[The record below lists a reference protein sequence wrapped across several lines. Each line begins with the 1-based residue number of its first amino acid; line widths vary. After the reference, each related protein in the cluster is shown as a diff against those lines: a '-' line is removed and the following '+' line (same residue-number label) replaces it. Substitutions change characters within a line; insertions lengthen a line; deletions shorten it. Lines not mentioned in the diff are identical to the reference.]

1 MSLIEDELGKSFKG
15 RVKFKRF
22 KEKSPSHYRSIARLV
37 ISKAPETMVKIT
49 GFSSGG
55 KHIAAHLK
63 YISRDTDLP
72 LENDRGEIFTDKKE
86 IEGVINDWV
95 EDIDS
100 FKGRKKS
107 RDAMHLMLSMP
118 KGTNPQGVHD
128 AVRDFA
134 SKQFG
139 HNHEYLFALH
149 TDTPH
154 PHVHLAVKMQ
164 GFDATR
170 LNPRKADIQEWR
182 EEFAVELRNQ
192 GVAAVA
198 TPRKSRGVVKK
209 SEKSAIYRLNRT
221 DKTHKKRV
229 AKVTALQ
236 IKENT
241 LEIINEK
248 RGGKPKK
255 KPWEDKIKKT
265 QGEVRESYS
274 EAIKILSSSNI
285 KEDRKLAKEL
295 KGYLDTMA
303 KDLVTQNHEMKQ
315 KIYDDI
321 AASRKNEKV
330 SSNDL
335 SKKDLDR

>member
-72 LENDRGEIFTDKKE
+72 LENDRGEIFIDKKE

-95 EDIDS
+95 EDINS

-107 RDAMHLMLSMP
+107 RDAMHLMLSMQ
-118 KGTNPQGVHD
+118 KGTNPQAVHD

-134 SKQFG
+134 RKQFG

-154 PHVHLAVKMQ
+154 PHVHIAVKMQ

-170 LNPRKADIQEWR
+170 LNPRKADLQEWR

-192 GVAAVA
+192 GVEAVA

-209 SEKSAIYRLNRT
+209 SEKAAIYRLNRI

-248 RGGKPKK
+248 RGGKPKQ

-295 KGYLDTMA
+295 RGYLETMA
-303 KDLVTQNHEMKQ
+303 KELVTQNHEMKQ

-321 AASRKNEKV
+321 KASRKKDKKV
-330 SSNDL
+330 S
-335 SKKDLDR
+335 KKVEKDIER

>member
-1 MSLIEDELGKSFKG
+1 
-15 RVKFKRF
+15 
-22 KEKSPSHYRSIARLV
+22 
-37 ISKAPETMVKIT
+37 
-49 GFSSGG
+49 
-55 KHIAAHLK
+55 
-63 YISRDTDLP
+63 
-72 LENDRGEIFTDKKE
+72 
-86 IEGVINDWV
+86 
-95 EDIDS
+95 
-100 FKGRKKS
+100 
-107 RDAMHLMLSMP
+107 
-118 KGTNPQGVHD
+118 
-128 AVRDFA
+128 
-134 SKQFG
+134 
-139 HNHEYLFALH
+139 
-149 TDTPH
+149 
-154 PHVHLAVKMQ
+154 MQ
-164 GFDATR
+164 KD
-170 LNPRKADIQEWR
+170 P
-182 EEFAVELRNQ
+182 
-192 GVAAVA
+192 
-198 TPRKSRGVVKK
+198 
-209 SEKSAIYRLNRT
+209 IYRLNRT

-248 RGGKPKK
+248 RGGKPKQ